1 MVLQANRRYTM
12 TISKTTIKG
21 QVVIPAQLRKK
32 FNIKKGTRVAVMEGE
47 GRVILI
53 KPLPDDPIEASRGML
68 KGKTSLTKAL
78 LRDRQEEAKRG

>member
-1 MVLQANRRYTM
+1 M
-12 TISKTTIKG
+12 TISKATIKG

-32 FNIKKGTRVAVMEGE
+32 FNIKKGTRVAIMEGE

-78 LRDRQEEAKRG
+78 LKDRHEETKRG

>member
-1 MVLQANRRYTM
+1 M
-12 TISKTTIKG
+12 TISKATIKG
-21 QVVIPAQLRKK
+21 QVIIPAQLRKK
-32 FNIKKGTRVAVMEGE
+32 FNIKKGTRVAIMEGE

-78 LRDRQEEAKRG
+78 LKDRQEEAKRG

>member
-1 MVLQANRRYTM
+1 M
-12 TISKTTIKG
+12 TISKATIKG
-21 QVVIPAQLRKK
+21 QVIIPASLRKK
-32 FNIKKGTRVAVMEGE
+32 FNIQKGTRVAIMEGE

-78 LRDRQEEAKRG
+78 LKDRLDEAKRG

>member
-1 MVLQANRRYTM
+1 M
-12 TISKTTIKG
+12 TISKATVKG
-21 QVVIPAQLRKK
+21 QVIIPASLRKK
-32 FNIKKGTRVAVMEGE
+32 FNIQKGTRVAIMEGE

-78 LRDRQEEAKRG
+78 LKDRLGEAKRG